1 MHSDCPLT
9 KAMKAHKPDLNE
21 KISIRISTDLKRQ
34 LAFMCEE
41 HDLDEA
47 LVMRLAL
54 EAGIELA
61 KKKGVGAMLEARKEG
76 ISFRRPTPKQ
86 PTPKN
91 AKPAF
96 IITKNAQGT
105 GWTLSDKAGKKLL
118 SGPLY
123 DARRKA
129 KFLRSDGEAI
139 EIRNPDGTKEV
150 I

>member
-1 MHSDCPLT
+1 
-9 KAMKAHKPDLNE
+9 MKAHKPDLNE

-34 LAFMCEE
+34 LASMCEE

-47 LVMRLAL
+47 LVLRLAL

-61 KKKGVGAMLEARKEG
+61 KKKGVGAMLETRKEG
-76 ISFRRPTPKQ
+76 ISSRRFTPKQ
-86 PTPKN
+86 SAAKA
-91 AKPAF
+91 AKPSY
-96 IITKNAQGT
+96 IITKNPQGT